1 MAAMKEFRNISLPGS
16 ALPEVAQ
23 PVVSVPAHC
32 AETAATVSVS
42 ASHQGAYRVCKHVS
56 DFFYTVKSELLR
68 AARVLRSVFR
78 PRRKTTRC
86 LSAACCGYSRTSLG
100 WRL

>member
-16 ALPEVAQ
+16 VLPEVAQ

-86 LSAACCGYSRTSLG
+86 LSAACCGYSRTILG

>member
-1 MAAMKEFRNISLPGS
+1 MKEFRNISLPGS

-32 AETAATVSVS
+32 AEAEATLSVS
-42 ASHQGAYRVCKHVS
+42 ASHEGAYRVCKHFS
-56 DFFYTVKSELLR
+56 DFFYTVKSELVR
-68 AARVLRSVFR
+68 AARILRNVFR
-78 PRRKTTRC
+78 PWRKTPQF
-86 LSAACCGYSRTSLG
+86 LPAACCGYSRTILG

>member
-1 MAAMKEFRNISLPGS
+1 MKEFRNISLPGS

-32 AETAATVSVS
+32 AEAEATLSVS
-42 ASHQGAYRVCKHVS
+42 ASHEGAYRVCKHFS
-56 DFFYTVKSELLR
+56 DFFYTVKSELVRVVR
-68 AARVLRSVFR
+68 ALRSIFR
-78 PRRKTTRC
+78 PRRRTLRLAPT
-86 LSAACCGYSRTSLG
+86 ACCGYSRTVLG